1 MPFPQSNP
9 DFQKDLSWNYS
20 TFFGSHE
27 SRFRI
32 DNWIPPNPKGAPDCK
47 LTASQAMRVLNWE
60 EWEPDISKRSEY
72 INAYAAIWM
81 EYLEATNLV
90 NLILKSVTGLNL
102 GEEIYLSVLHGESRE
117 LIEKQL
123 KNNKN

>member
-1 MPFPQSNP
+1 
-9 DFQKDLSWNYS
+9 
-20 TFFGSHE
+20 
-27 SRFRI
+27 
-32 DNWIPPNPKGAPDCK
+32 
-47 LTASQAMRVLNWE
+47 
-60 EWEPDISKRSEY
+60 
-72 INAYAAIWM
+72 M